1 MQSSDSTDKTTD
13 ASKEPSSPESS
24 DDDSKTES
32 KWTPLPPPNMEA
44 ILAKM
49 PLIPLTL
56 EQLCAPTSEDEE
68 EEQVKEIGQNSTVR
82 QSNPTTTHSILVQ
95 NNLEKDV
102 SLGLRDNT
110 MPVSSSDTMTSSS
123 NTSTVNTNQ
132 SISHSIKTAQQQSG
146 NYSKKSQ
153 IKSTKMST
161 KPPNPKVLHI
171 DLTDQEK
178 PCTSNSDHPTASRSK
193 NIFSQRD
200 EQSLLANSN
209 KDLPMPTHLTDSS
222 DLETNFDILCKNID
236 LDITKEEKP
245 CTSSSG
251 WKSNSSS
258 SNKMENQTTNINL
271 TDYSEIDHLCK
282 DIDFDTINDF
292 SDTETEIKSHSSCS
306 TGKGKGKASC
316 NGQRNIQK
324 SVADSSSNV
333 TPQEPEFVGRGKS
346 ATFQSNVT
354 SSISKTS
361 SSGERTSSQVT
372 QKNNTVSSSQPTST
386 IHPSTT
392 SKYAGSKRPNDLDHV
407 LSRSKKPR
415 LEISRQP
422 HYSKH
427 VTTSTSKKSSNL
439 SNTGRMNHIVSH
451 RHNITLPITTR
462 TPSLTHQS
470 CDTLSEPAATLKQSS
485 LSSLSQQTSNHG
497 ITILQ
502 QNTSHKSTQQS
513 TTIHNSIPQQVK
525 AQAMPHTVH
534 DHSATNTARAMPRTT
549 QPMPVVTPR
558 AALHNVNTPTN
569 SRTTPLGSQLTA
581 DKCPMCNTKFPSWYA
596 SFSLVLDVECMY
608 TCHRYEQVDA
618 DQHIARCLQAV
629 MDLEIE
635 NDLVLL

>member
-13 ASKEPSSPESS
+13 ASKKPSSPESS

-68 EEQVKEIGQNSTVR
+68 EEQVKEIGQNK
-82 QSNPTTTHSILVQ
+82 QSNPTTTSTTHSTLVQ

-102 SLGLRDNT
+102 SSGLRDNT

-123 NTSTVNTNQ
+123 NTSTVNT
-132 SISHSIKTAQQQSG
+132 ISHSINDTQQQSG

-161 KPPNPKVLHI
+161 KPPNPKVMHI

-193 NIFSQRD
+193 NSLSQRD
-200 EQSLLANSN
+200 EQLLLAKSN
-209 KDLPMPTHLTDSS
+209 KKDLPMPTHLTDSS

-258 SNKMENQTTNINL
+258 SNKMENQTTYNINL
-271 TDYSEIDHLCK
+271 TDYSEIEDDFDHLCK
-282 DIDFDTINDF
+282 DIDFDTIDDF
-292 SDTETEIKSHSSCS
+292 SDTETESKSHSSCS

-324 SVADSSSNV
+324 SVADSSSSINV
-333 TPQEPEFVGRGKS
+333 TPQEPEFIGRGKS

-354 SSISKTS
+354 SSTSKTS
-361 SSGERTSSQVT
+361 SFGERTSSQVT

-392 SKYAGSKRPNDLDHV
+392 SKYAGSKRPNELDHV

-415 LEISRQP
+415 LEISRQQP

-439 SNTGRMNHIVSH
+439 SNTGGMNHIVSH
-451 RHNITLPITTR
+451 RHNITLPIT
-462 TPSLTHQS
+462 HQS
-470 CDTLSEPAATLKQSS
+470 CDTISEPAATLKQSS

-525 AQAMPHTVH
+525 AQAMPHTAH
-534 DHSATNTARAMPRTT
+534 DHSSTNTARAMPRTT
-549 QPMPVVTPR
+549 QAMPVVTPR

-581 DKCPMCNTKFPSWYA
+581 DKCPMCNTKFPSWYV